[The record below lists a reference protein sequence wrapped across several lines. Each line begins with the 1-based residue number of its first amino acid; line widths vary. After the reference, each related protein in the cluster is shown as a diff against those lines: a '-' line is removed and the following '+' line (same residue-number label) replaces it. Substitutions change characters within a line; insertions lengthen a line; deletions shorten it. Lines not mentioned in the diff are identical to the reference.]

1 MKHALSLLALTAIV
15 FCNVA
20 AAQTK
25 DSKDARSLTK
35 DLCQLSR
42 EKGPNS
48 ASGVQA
54 RPMPHDSRL
63 VVFGYDK
70 NALFP
75 IYTTFNRFTHFEFQD
90 GEKVL
95 SSFLNDESEWEQKVA
110 ITGQDIFVRSK
121 VRGVSGTMTVITSKR
136 RYQIE
141 LLDVAGCP
149 DQSRYQR
156 VSWVTHD
163 GVFEAPK
170 ESDELPKAPKILG
183 SESATSARQ
192 SAADEGM
199 DDSIQLSKLNMN
211 YSIDGD
217 SDIKPERVF
226 DDGSRT
232 WVQFSKHLVLRPAIF
247 AVSKEGVG
255 EPVEYVPRGTYFVLP
270 KTYQGGLLLK
280 LGKQE
285 VRIRNKAGSCG
296 VFDSACRE
304 VRTSNITRD

>member
-1 MKHALSLLALTAIV
+1 MKHAISLLALTTLV
-15 FCNVA
+15 VCNVV
-20 AAQTK
+20 AAQPK
-25 DSKDARSLTK
+25 DSKDSRFLAK
-35 DLCQLSR
+35 DLCQLNR
-42 EKGPNS
+42 ERGSS
-48 ASGVQA
+48 AESGIQA
-54 RPMPHDSRL
+54 KPLPHDSRL
-63 VVFGYDK
+63 VVFGYNK

-75 IYTTFNRFTHFEFQD
+75 INTSFNRFTHFEFQD

-149 DQSRYQR
+149 DHSRYQR

-170 ESDELPKAPKILG
+170 ETDDLPKAPKIVA
-183 SESATSARQ
+183 SESGASARN
-192 SAADEGM
+192 SVTDDAM

-217 SDIKPERVF
+217 ADIKPERVF

-247 AVSKEGVG
+247 SVSKDGVG
-255 EPVEYVPRGTYFVLP
+255 EPVEYVPRGAYFVLP
-270 KTYQGGLLLK
+270 KTYLGGLLLK
-280 LGKQE
+280 HGKQE
-285 VRIRNKAGSCG
+285 VRIRNKAGNCG
-296 VFDSACRE
+296 IFDSACRE